1 MLMKATPVIDA
12 VEDVI
17 KKWEKKFFVLYPT
30 PTEKIFVQEFA
41 HQMTEIDHLIF
52 VCGRYEGIDYRF
64 EQYMM
69 DKYPNNFSKIS
80 LGQFVVLWG
89 ELPAMVMSESI
100 VRLISGVIKEEASW
114 QDESYSIEHNM
125 KNLEY
130 PQYTRPEEV
139 YGYKIPEIL
148 LSGHHKNIEKWR
160 KDQSKKI

>member
-1 MLMKATPVIDA
+1 
-12 VEDVI
+12 
-17 KKWEKKFFVLYPT
+17 
-30 PTEKIFVQEFA
+30 
-41 HQMTEIDHLIF
+41 
-52 VCGRYEGIDYRF
+52 
-64 EQYMM
+64 
-69 DKYPNNFSKIS
+69 
-80 LGQFVVLWG
+80 
-89 ELPAMVMSESI
+89 MVMSESI